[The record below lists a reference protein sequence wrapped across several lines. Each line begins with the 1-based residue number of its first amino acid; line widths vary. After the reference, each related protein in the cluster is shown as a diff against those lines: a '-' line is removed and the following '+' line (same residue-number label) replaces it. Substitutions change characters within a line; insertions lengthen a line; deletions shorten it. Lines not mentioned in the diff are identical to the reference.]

1 MVYLLS
7 SIISDLTKG
16 LIFFSLFFSPLST
29 NLNIKPL
36 TLHHDIYILHVYG
49 TEFLFITSAT
59 LFRMLKILF
68 SNLFSHNT
76 KLLARYGNLYFISEQ
91 IFSCLKIST
100 LNPHLAHIPE
110 IYNYS
115 FHHLSPQYISNQ
127 TKLPII
133 PNS

>member
-1 MVYLLS
+1 M
-7 SIISDLTKG
+7 ID
-16 LIFFSLFFSPLST
+16 
-29 NLNIKPL
+29 IKPL